1 MKPTRVAPL
10 GERDGPAD
18 GSAALA
24 SSSLA
29 SGAPPSGRHVF
40 SAPPPRS
47 AGGRSVA
54 GSAPS
59 AAAAPDDLRSSVRR
73 PGTDTGRSLEEGAT
87 VEEEEEQRGL
97 DRQWYD
103 DVEGGGHGDSF
114 DPFSG
119 DDASFA
125 KREVEVQKRF
135 TRRDG
140 SLMTLA
146 QSKRVSQVNADRN
159 AWEENRLVTSGVARL
174 REVDLDHGNEEEGR
188 VTLLVHDS
196 RPPFLEG
203 RVVFTKQSDAVLPVK
218 DASSD
223 LAVVARKGSA
233 MVKEYRRKRDENKSR
248 ERFWELG
255 GTHMG
260 NLLGVQPGAGG
271 QGGQEGDGAGAVGA
285 DGEVEF
291 REGGQFAKHMSGK
304 SAAVSEFARNRTI
317 AEQRAFL
324 PVYAVR
330 DDLMGI
336 IRENNVVV
344 VVGETGS
351 GKTTQ
356 MTQFMVEDG
365 YGQNGIVGCTQP
377 RRVAVRRPCA
387 PHVGWA
393 LKPTDPFL
401 VCACRPCRWRSAWPT
416 RWAAPWATGW
426 GMPSGSRT
434 APAPPL

>member
-1 MKPTRVAPL
+1 MQPTRPAAGAAPR
-10 GERDGPAD
+10 GERDGPD
-18 GSAALA
+18 GPVAPV

-29 SGAPPSGRHVF
+29 SGAPQSGRHLF
-40 SAPPPRS
+40 NAPPPRS
-47 AGGRSVA
+47 AGGHSVA

-59 AAAAPDDLRSSVRR
+59 GAAHPDDLRSSVRR

-87 VEEEEEQRGL
+87 EEEEEQRGL

-103 DVEGGGHGDSF
+103 DVEGGGHGESF

-233 MVKEYRRKRDENKSR
+233 LVKEYRRKRDENKSR

-260 NLLGVQPGAGG
+260 NLLGVQPGATG
-271 QGGQEGDGAGAVGA
+271 QGGQEGDGAGTVGA

-387 PHVGWA
+387 FC
-393 LKPTDPFL
+393 T
-401 VCACRPCRWRSAWPT
+401 S
-416 RWAAPWATGW
+416 
-426 GMPSGSRT
+426 
-434 APAPPL
+434 PLTS

>member
-1 MKPTRVAPL
+1 M
-10 GERDGPAD
+10 
-18 GSAALA
+18 
-24 SSSLA
+24 
-29 SGAPPSGRHVF
+29 
-40 SAPPPRS
+40 
-47 AGGRSVA
+47 
-54 GSAPS
+54 
-59 AAAAPDDLRSSVRR
+59 
-73 PGTDTGRSLEEGAT
+73 
-87 VEEEEEQRGL
+87 
-97 DRQWYD
+97 
-103 DVEGGGHGDSF
+103 
-114 DPFSG
+114 
-119 DDASFA
+119 
-125 KREVEVQKRF
+125 
-135 TRRDG
+135 
-140 SLMTLA
+140 
-146 QSKRVSQVNADRN
+146 
-159 AWEENRLVTSGVARL
+159 
-174 REVDLDHGNEEEGR
+174 R

-233 MVKEYRRKRDENKSR
+233 LVKEYRRKRDENKSR

-260 NLLGVQPGAGG
+260 NLLGVQLGAGG
-271 QGGQEGDGAGAVGA
+271 QAGDAPGEVGA

-304 SAAVSEFARNRTI
+304 SAAVSEFARNRSI

-324 PVYAVR
+324 PVFAVR
-330 DDLMGI
+330 DDLMNI

-377 RRVAVRRPCA
+377 RRVAVRA
-387 PHVGWA
+387 PSSLCPLSPLLDSNACLSSGHVGGQA
-393 LKPTDPFL
+393 RGRRGGLRPGRPGG
-401 VCACRPCRWRSAWPT
+401 VCHPV
-416 RWAAPWATGW
+416 
-426 GMPSGSRT
+426 
-434 APAPPL
+434 

>member
-1 MKPTRVAPL
+1 MLPYKRPAPPRWGDHLSDADAHTVRPTA
-10 GERDGPAD
+10 
-18 GSAALA
+18 
-24 SSSLA
+24 SSLA
-29 SGAPPSGRHVF
+29 SAAPSSRHVF
-40 SAPPPRS
+40 
-47 AGGRSVA
+47 
-54 GSAPS
+54 
-59 AAAAPDDLRSSVRR
+59 AAAGAGAAQPEELRSYA
-73 PGTDTGRSLEEGAT
+73 GRAREEAEGAAASE
-87 VEEEEEQRGL
+87 V
-97 DRQWYD
+97 DRQIERAWYD
-103 DVEGGGHGDSF
+103 DAEGGGHGDAF

-140 SLMTLA
+140 TLMTLA
-146 QSKRVSQVNADRN
+146 QSKRVNQVNADRN

-174 REVDLDHGNEEEGR
+174 REVDLVRLSTCLLSCSLLSTDQDDNCEQDHGHEEETR
-188 VTLLVHDS
+188 ITLLVHDS

-203 RVVFTKQSDAVLPVK
+203 RAVATKQSDTVLPVK
-218 DASSD
+218 DVTSD

-233 MVKEYRRKRDENKSR
+233 LVREYRRKRDENKSR

-260 NLLGVQPGAGG
+260 NLLGLQQQPGAEGG
-271 QGGQEGDGAGAVGA
+271 ALAPQDGAE
-285 DGEVEF
+285 GEDVEF

-324 PVYAVR
+324 PVSAVR
-330 DDLMGI
+330 EDLMHI

-365 YGQNGIVGCTQP
+365 YGKYGIVGCTQP
-377 RRVAVRRPCA
+377 RRVAVRRLSCSLVFGCGCIVKLHLPYVPCTPQPHLPIVPPTYA
-387 PHVGWA
+387 GHVGGE
-393 LKPTDPFL
+393 
-401 VCACRPCRWRSAWPT
+401 ACRR
-416 RWAAPWATGW
+416 
-426 GMPSGSRT
+426 
-434 APAPPL
+434 